1 MKKLLPIFL
10 FFGLLTHTVFAQCIL
25 PEIKGPTTGCT
36 DRVATYTV
44 VPTAGA
50 TNFEWK
56 ITGTNSFTK
65 NSATEYALVFENNNI
80 SIEVTAL
87 NGTCAGTKNTLS
99 VNVSATPNKPSI
111 SQTGNELNAGVAA
124 TGGYQWYSGSTKI
137 DGATS
142 ITYTPTTNGSYL
154 VQATSAGGC
163 SSFSAP
169 FNFFKTAI
177 KEDAIFAGFT
187 FYPNPVVDKL
197 YVDFN
202 SRYEVSLLNLTGQE
216 VLQQTDLQGK
226 QELDLSALKRGVYLL
241 RISSDGKTAVRK
253 LLLK

>member
-1 MKKLLPIFL
+1 MKKLLSILL
-10 FFGLLTHTVFAQCIL
+10 FFGLAVNTVFAQCTP
-25 PEIKGPTTGCT
+25 PEIKGSTSGCT

-44 VPTAGA
+44 VPTADA
-50 TNFEWK
+50 TDFEWK
-56 ITGTNSFTK
+56 ITGTNSITK
-65 NSATEYALVFENNNI
+65 NSATEYTLVFENNNI
-80 SIEVTAL
+80 TIEVTAL
-87 NGTCAGTKNTLS
+87 NGICAGTKNTLT
-99 VNVSATPNKPSI
+99 VNVSTTPNKPSI
-111 SQTGNELNAGVAA
+111 AQTGNELNAGVAA

-142 ITYTPTTNGSYL
+142 MTYTPTVNGSYL
-154 VQATSAGGC
+154 VEAKNTGGC

-187 FYPNPVVDKL
+187 FYPNPIVDKL

-202 SRYEVSLLNLTGQE
+202 SKYEVDLMNLTGQQ

-226 QELDLSALKRGVYLL
+226 QELDLSALKRGVYLMK
-241 RISSDGKTAVRK
+241 ITSNGKTAVRK